1 MKDNTFTHM
10 SYSSK
15 NSRSISFDTKN
26 TVFLFLLFFIFL
38 IMLLPMSGLA
48 NPIPVYPE
56 TTPSFQPASA
66 ITDVQQPGF
75 ALWLVLVTLLDFAA
89 NMLFLYL
96 GLFLLVLFKMEKESW
111 FSTISRRKLVSSVVV
126 LSFFGI
132 LSEWLL
138 GSSIGSLLVI
148 AAIVFIVTFLVGFK
162 WFDLRVSASSFLAG
176 YMVFANVISW
186 AIIFLLL

>member
-10 SYSSK
+10 SHKSRK
-15 NSRSISFDTKN
+15 SRSASFDTKN
-26 TVFLFLLFFIFL
+26 VVSLSLLLFTL
-38 IMLLPMSGLA
+38 IILLPMLSLA

-56 TTPSFQPASA
+56 TTPSFQPATA

-89 NMLFLYL
+89 NMLFLYV
-96 GLFLLVLFKMEKESW
+96 GLFLLVLFRIEKETW
-111 FSTISRRKLVSSVVV
+111 FNTISRRKIVSSVAV

-162 WFDLRVSASSFLAG
+162 WFDLRVSASSLLAG

>member
-1 MKDNTFTHM
+1 M
-10 SYSSK
+10 SHK
-15 NSRSISFDTKN
+15 SRKSGSASFDTKN
-26 TVFLFLLFFIFL
+26 VVIFSLLLFTL
-38 IMLLPMSGLA
+38 IILLPMLSLA

-56 TTPSFQPASA
+56 TSPSFQPATA

-89 NMLFLYL
+89 NMLFLYV
-96 GLFLLVLFKMEKESW
+96 GLFLLVLFRIEKETW
-111 FSTISRRKLVSSVVV
+111 FNTISRRKIVSSVAV

-186 AIIFLLL
+186 TIIFLVL